1 MNAEEEFRWRPP
13 EGKIRLPLYLKWSG
27 PSEYD
32 LSDPAQRKL
41 VYEIVLREG
50 RAEDIRNYIDLAELR
65 RIWDSRHV
73 RTAWEDYW
81 RSYPHGRE

>member
-1 MNAEEEFRWRPP
+1 MAVPP

-32 LSDPAQRKL
+32 LADPAQRKL

-50 RAEDIRNYIDLAELR
+50 RAEDIRKYIDLVELR
-65 RIWDSRHV
+65 RIWDSLFLPRHV
-73 RTAWEDYW
+73 RTAWEDYF
-81 RSYPHGRE
+81 RLKDGKIDLQ